1 MRTIMNEKE
10 EFKTAVVES
19 CINGTMTVK
28 EAAKRLNFSE
38 RYVKKLKARYKKFG
52 ASSMMHG
59 NCGRQPKRTI
69 NAEIKS
75 RIIEIRKQEEFEE
88 CNIEHF
94 KEILEEI
101 YDIHISYTALY
112 NLLIK
117 NGIKS
122 PRKHKKAKVHN
133 RRKRRSSSGELLQ
146 ADATPDRFFY
156 GDSNEYSLH
165 RIY

>member
-10 EFKTAVVES
+10 EFKAAIIEC
-19 CINGTMTVK
+19 CINGTMTIK
-28 EAAKRLNFSE
+28 EAAKRLHFSE

-52 ASSMMHG
+52 ASSMLHG
-59 NCGRQPKRTI
+59 NCGKQPKHTMS
-69 NAEIKS
+69 AEIKS

-94 KEILEEI
+94 REILEEF
-101 YDIHISYTALY
+101 YDIHISYTTLY
-112 NLLIK
+112 NLLLK

-122 PRKHKKAKVHN
+122 PRKHKKAKSHN
-133 RRKRRSSSGELLQ
+133 RRKRRPCKGELLQ
-146 ADATPDRFFY
+146 ADATPHPFFY
-156 GDSNEYSLH
+156 GDPNEYSVH